1 MYSSYRGGLR
11 IPRML
16 NALFTFSTD
25 RNSRGTEKNKNE
37 SIASVRLLLPR
48 TPNVKSRMLDIIRR
62 DGDKLIIFDGD
73 LEMRAIWCASQ
84 KSVLRYSTL
93 ENAVTFIT
101 GGLIPFVGRFQ
112 SSSKNNYS
120 QAVSSTVGYKVS
132 MGPKRPTSSHYKVIS
147 VDASKLVRHSFDNTR
162 LERRVV
168 HNKGGKSRRV
178 IFSLFQAMPVWSYT
192 QHVDKRRPEVIKA
205 CLELDGPALVSHFKT
220 DEFFLEKRRC
230 NTPLHENDTD
240 CFIHQ
245 FDGLGEHDIF
255 KFFSLGTPTP
265 EELAIVENIE
275 NANANA
281 NVVSVS
287 CRRRGQQ
294 PWHRQ
299 HFDVFR
305 YGYDSKLQ

>member
-73 LEMRAIWCASQ
+73 LEMRAIWYASQ

-120 QAVSSTVGYKVS
+120 QAVSCTVATKYRWDRRDQPAVTTRQSRWTHRSLSVTLLTIQG
-132 MGPKRPTSSHYKVIS
+132 SSVAWFITKEESRGEFYSHCFRQCLCGRI
-147 VDASKLVRHSFDNTR
+147 LNMWI
-162 LERRVV
+162 
-168 HNKGGKSRRV
+168 KGVQK
-178 IFSLFQAMPVWSYT
+178 
-192 QHVDKRRPEVIKA
+192 
-205 CLELDGPALVSHFKT
+205 
-220 DEFFLEKRRC
+220 
-230 NTPLHENDTD
+230 
-240 CFIHQ
+240 
-245 FDGLGEHDIF
+245 
-255 KFFSLGTPTP
+255 
-265 EELAIVENIE
+265 
-275 NANANA
+275 
-281 NVVSVS
+281 
-287 CRRRGQQ
+287 
-294 PWHRQ
+294 
-299 HFDVFR
+299 
-305 YGYDSKLQ
+305 